1 MKFIFAFVFLF
12 AVIVGFNIQ
21 KPAFRDIEF
30 ASFDVNSYRTTIKDS
45 VFIGLYCSI
54 NSTGLVKIYN
64 PNDLRDYPKIYYSY
78 QLADNE
84 LKKISSLF
92 TPKKTLQTHLITTEL
107 GKNSLF
113 AGSYHYYRA
122 SYIDNKV
129 DSICTITPFVSAAFR
144 EVEEILSN
152 AFYSG
157 KGRSKIE

>member
-84 LKKISSLF
+84 LKKISS
-92 TPKKTLQTHLITTEL
+92 
-107 GKNSLF
+107 
-113 AGSYHYYRA
+113 
-122 SYIDNKV
+122 
-129 DSICTITPFVSAAFR
+129 
-144 EVEEILSN
+144 
-152 AFYSG
+152 
-157 KGRSKIE
+157 

>member
-1 MKFIFAFVFLF
+1 
-12 AVIVGFNIQ
+12 
-21 KPAFRDIEF
+21 
-30 ASFDVNSYRTTIKDS
+30 
-45 VFIGLYCSI
+45 
-54 NSTGLVKIYN
+54 
-64 PNDLRDYPKIYYSY
+64 
-78 QLADNE
+78 
-84 LKKISSLF
+84 
-92 TPKKTLQTHLITTEL
+92 LITTEL

-157 KGRSKIE
+157 KGRSKIDSFAIPSSFLESIKRSYSLSPYLPAITNPPSFKIE